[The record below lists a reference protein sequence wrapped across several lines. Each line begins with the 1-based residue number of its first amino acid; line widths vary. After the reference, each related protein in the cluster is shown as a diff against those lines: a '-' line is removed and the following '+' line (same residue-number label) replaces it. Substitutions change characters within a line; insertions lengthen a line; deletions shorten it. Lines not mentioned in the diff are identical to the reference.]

1 MPLRKKVYLYP
12 YTTLNKK
19 GEGNKYIENLIKC
32 IQDDIEVVNGKTS
45 IGILDAFLKFR
56 NTDVFYFNWIE
67 DLPTKK
73 FGVFQFFLLLN
84 LLFLIKISNK
94 KIIWFIHNNISHYK
108 QYIKL
113 KIIITK
119 LMSYCSDIVFAHS
132 NEVNIKVNKKKL
144 HVYFHPFDAYDPIEI
159 NKHAEYDLIIWGTIT
174 PYKGVEK
181 FINHVA
187 VSNTLK
193 NYKIL
198 IAGAFSYDDEYKSIM
213 EHPLENVTII
223 NKYINAQELKY
234 YFSISRYNLF
244 TYSSSSILSSAALC
258 HSLSSGM
265 NIIAS
270 NIGSFKELG
279 AKKLIYTYET
289 FNELEILL
297 EELKNKEIPP
307 IDQVKVEE
315 FVSGYTWDG
324 FASFVKKHINQLN

>member
-1 MPLRKKVYLYP
+1 MADKKKIYLYP
-12 YTTLNKK
+12 YTTLNK
-19 GEGNKYIENLIKC
+19 EGQGNNYIEKLIKN
-32 IQDDIEVVNGKTS
+32 IQDDVEVVNGKTS

-73 FGVFQFFLLLN
+73 FGVFQFVLLIN

-108 QYIKL
+108 RYTKIK
-113 KIIITK
+113 IFITQ

-144 HVYFHPFDAYDPIEI
+144 HVYFHPFDGYKPIEFI
-159 NKHAEYDLIIWGTIT
+159 EPAEYDLLIWGTIT

-181 FINHVA
+181 FIDHVA

-198 IAGAFSYDDEYKSIM
+198 IAGAFSYDDEYKSIT
-213 EHPLENVTII
+213 ERQLNNVTII
-223 NKYINAQELKY
+223 NRYLNDQELKY
-234 YFSISRYNLF
+234 FFSISRFNLF

-279 AKKLIYTYET
+279 AKNLIYTYET
-289 FNELEILL
+289 FNDLENLL
-297 EELKNKEIPP
+297 EELKNNKIHQ
-307 IDQVKVEE
+307 IDQVKVKE
-315 FVSGYTWDG
+315 FISVNTWDG
-324 FASFVKKHINQLN
+324 FAFFVKKHITQLK